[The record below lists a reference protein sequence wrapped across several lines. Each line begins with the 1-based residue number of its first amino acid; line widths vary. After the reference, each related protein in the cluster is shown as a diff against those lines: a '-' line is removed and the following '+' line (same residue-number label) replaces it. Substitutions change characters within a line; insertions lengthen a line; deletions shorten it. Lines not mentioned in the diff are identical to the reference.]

1 MFVTLTFK
9 VCITFGDRVHYYT
22 TSYSRSHIVTA
33 SIIFDGCHFFVFFVL
48 AVGIGIQF
56 LGYPD
61 KMPRGQN
68 ATDKMPRV

>member
-9 VCITFGDRVHYYT
+9 VCITFGDRVHYT

-33 SIIFDGCHFFVFFVL
+33 SIIFDGCHFFVFFAL

-56 LGYPD
+56 LD
-61 KMPRGQN
+61 
-68 ATDKMPRV
+68 